1 MKQYSITFLLA
12 SALTLGSCSDFL
24 DRDPLSQA
32 SENTFWQTEAD
43 AQTGVNALY
52 PLLPDSRDFWRDCQ
66 SDNSLMTN
74 AWGEGG
80 LGYICQGSHNA
91 ATGYLSEEWRYGD
104 IRRILYYLDRLK
116 DMDIDE
122 AKKKRFE
129 GEARFILALRYYRMT
144 RHFGD
149 IPLIKEKPIDLDEAA
164 LPRSPKQEVLDYAL
178 ANVNKAIDYLPET
191 YTNDNIGR
199 ITKGAALTL
208 KADMY
213 LNMASY
219 AKFHKGQDATELWK
233 EAALAAKQVI
243 DLNLYGLEDD
253 FAYIFKAEANNN
265 NKEVILAFQYKEDEK
280 THMLPILASPAG
292 TGITGQGWASFCPT
306 RQLVDSY
313 ETTEGKTIY
322 ESDLYDKNNPWE
334 NRDARLKKTFFLPG
348 YECLRPNGSYEPYMP
363 HPAYNKDER
372 INHEGGGI
380 TGYMYLK
387 YNDQELE
394 KPSASWTNFSLY
406 RYAEVLLIYAEALNE
421 YDPNNTQIAWAV
433 NQVRKRAELPGV
445 DNLIGN
451 QEAMREKI
459 REERRHEFVAE
470 HKRYFDILRWKIAE
484 KVLNEPGYGI
494 NKDENAPIGDYTVEQ
509 FLGQN
514 RTFDA
519 SKHYLWPIPQSARDK
534 NPNLGQNPNW

>member
-199 ITKGAALTL
+199 ITRGAALTL

-213 LNMASY
+213 LDMASY

>member
-213 LNMASY
+213 LDMASY

-519 SKHYLWPIPQSARDK
+519 SKHYLWLIPQSARDK

>member
-213 LNMASY
+213 LDMASY

-519 SKHYLWPIPQSARDK
+519 NKHYLWPIPQSARDK

>member
-213 LNMASY
+213 LDMASY

-265 NKEVILAFQYKEDEK
+265 KKEVILAFQYKEDEK